1 MTFIYKLFETF
12 YINYT
17 VGQEAWTPKFQHM
30 MNIIREKY
38 NGQAPEWFRKAFRT
52 KSLPLMKYTN
62 MLSFNTPGDRFVCQ
76 PFHRHALAV
85 FRIRA
90 DRIKLDVALYDQK
103 A

>member
-1 MTFIYKLFETF
+1 MVPKGFSNKEPAINEIYK
-12 YINYT
+12 Y
-17 VGQEAWTPKFQHM
+17 A
-30 MNIIREKY
+30 IIQY
-38 NGQAPEWFRKAFRT
+38 
-52 KSLPLMKYTN
+52 
-62 MLSFNTPGDRFVCQ
+62 PGDRFVCQ

>member
-1 MTFIYKLFETF
+1 MDPEGFSNTEPAINEIYE
-12 YINYT
+12 Y
-17 VGQEAWTPKFQHM
+17 A
-30 MNIIREKY
+30 IIQY
-38 NGQAPEWFRKAFRT
+38 
-52 KSLPLMKYTN
+52 
-62 MLSFNTPGDRFVCQ
+62 PGDRFVCQ

>member
-1 MTFIYKLFETF
+1 MLPQRFSNKETAVHEL
-12 YINYT
+12 YT
-17 VGQEAWTPKFQHM
+17 YA
-30 MNIIREKY
+30 IIQY
-38 NGQAPEWFRKAFRT
+38 
-52 KSLPLMKYTN
+52 
-62 MLSFNTPGDRFVCQ
+62 PGDRFVCQ

>member
-1 MTFIYKLFETF
+1 MIQY
-12 YINYT
+12 
-17 VGQEAWTPKFQHM
+17 
-30 MNIIREKY
+30 
-38 NGQAPEWFRKAFRT
+38 
-52 KSLPLMKYTN
+52 
-62 MLSFNTPGDRFVCQ
+62 PGDRFVCQ